1 MKNFVNCFI
10 PPLFQNRVSIL
21 TPFAMK
27 YITSTNLP
35 FIEKKAK
42 LLYQGNHLLCFH
54 STTVSEMRREKQG
67 KRGAK
72 FARVINVEHP
82 TYNVKSLRILVFR
95 VLKKSSDIEA
105 N

>member
-1 MKNFVNCFI
+1 MKKFVNCFI

-21 TPFAMK
+21 TPMK

-54 STTVSEMRREKQG
+54 STTVSEIRQEKQG

-72 FARVINVEHP
+72 FARVINVEYP
-82 TYNVKSLRILVFR
+82 TYNVR
-95 VLKKSSDIEA
+95 V
-105 N
+105 